1 MANFNPTFDPTAT
14 AYRAHAGSDHPQP
27 SLLSRLLFLVFLVV
41 SVFGIAAAYVHMNE
55 KQASLLEAI
64 GSLENTIA
72 ISNKELNNLR
82 VAAESHKG
90 NCILLQ
96 AQTMG
101 LQPPELGQVIR
112 LHRSE
117 PSVGNPLAPE
127 TALAGLDHGASPTRL
142 NP

>member
-27 SLLSRLLFLVFLVV
+27 SLLSRLLFIVFLVV

-101 LQPPELGQVIR
+101 LQPPELGQVVR

-117 PSVGNPLAPE
+117 PSAANPWKQESAM
-127 TALAGLDHGASPTRL
+127 AGLDHDGRPASITP
-142 NP
+142 